1 MSKALR
7 LRFLVCNLHKYIEA
21 MPVSLTPVKTFC
33 NWLIANSQSTKN
45 MAYHGRKWSLIPNKK
60 QFIIYISYLLVNSF
74 VNRCVPCVL
83 VMMATCIFATRW
95 NPKQNQ
101 LATLP
106 QSVECHLSLLLVLHS
121 LPHGLRG
128 SNQENSITLQSND
141 VKWKSSWCNWF
152 YCVIQFGEAPST
164 STLHSKVWLTQPST
178 K

>member
-45 MAYHGRKWSLIPNKK
+45 MAYHGRKWSLIIPNKK
-60 QFIIYISYLLVNSF
+60 QFIYLLVNSF
-74 VNRCVPCVL
+74 VNRCVL
-83 VMMATCIFATRW
+83 VMMMCIFAT
-95 NPKQNQ
+95 QNQ

-128 SNQENSITLQSND
+128 SNQENTITLQSND